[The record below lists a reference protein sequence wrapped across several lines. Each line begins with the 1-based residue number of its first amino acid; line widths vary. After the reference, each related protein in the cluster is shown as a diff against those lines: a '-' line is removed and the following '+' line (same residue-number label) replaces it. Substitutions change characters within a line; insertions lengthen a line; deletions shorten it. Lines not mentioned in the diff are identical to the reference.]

1 MAAGTSTPLQSK
13 VLHKEPTNDTLV
25 LLVND
30 GTRDFITPLGAI
42 VKANGGTAVITR
54 TERNQITNTQLS
66 AGSITVDNDYGAV
79 VVTGLKVDE
88 GGSSSDM
95 ALAASAGQVRKADG
109 SVVDGAAVTNIT
121 IGTAPSAGNKRKDVV
136 SFKLSDQTYVVT
148 AGTAVANADTA
159 ARPTVPDGNVALAEV
174 AVASS
179 VTAITN
185 ANITD
190 IRPRP
195 S

>member
-25 LLVND
+25 LLVNG

-79 VVTGLKVDE
+79 VVTGLNVDE
-88 GGSSSDM
+88 
-95 ALAASAGQVRKADG
+95 
-109 SVVDGAAVTNIT
+109 
-121 IGTAPSAGNKRKDVV
+121 
-136 SFKLSDQTYVVT
+136 
-148 AGTAVANADTA
+148 
-159 ARPTVPDGNVALAEV
+159 
-174 AVASS
+174 
-179 VTAITN
+179 
-185 ANITD
+185 
-190 IRPRP
+190 
-195 S
+195 